1 MKSTSYGGVALQ
13 AQKGLVSKALAL
25 LVDVHLLLFQND
37 ARKSEL
43 PIRPVNIL
51 GIVDLLSL

>member
-1 MKSTSYGGVALQ
+1 MKSTSYGGVASQ

-25 LVDVHLLLFQND
+25 LVD